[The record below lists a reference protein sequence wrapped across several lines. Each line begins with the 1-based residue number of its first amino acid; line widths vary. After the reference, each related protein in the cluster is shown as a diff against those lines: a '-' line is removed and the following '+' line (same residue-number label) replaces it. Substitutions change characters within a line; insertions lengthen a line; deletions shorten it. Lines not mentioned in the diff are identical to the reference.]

1 MTDHHL
7 SAQFIHTVWDRAL
20 PPALRVRPGDT
31 LTFDTL
37 DASDGGVARRVV
49 AGELTVP
56 AALDAL
62 IRADARPARDA
73 PRGHPL
79 TGPVF
84 VEGAQPGDALKIDI
98 LEVRP
103 AAWGWT
109 ACRPDGIGLLDAVLA
124 GEGLQPYTHFWDLRA
139 GTHTDFLP
147 GIRLPLAPF
156 PGVIGVAPAADGPH
170 PTAPPRQ
177 VGGNMDIRQLVAGS
191 TLFLPVEVPGALL
204 SVGDLHAAQGDGELS
219 GTGIEMAGQIT
230 LRVGLEKGAGLTT
243 PEFLTPTHGGTSSR
257 WHATTGH
264 DPDLMTAAR
273 LALRALLRRLTA
285 RGLSLEQA
293 YVLSSACVD
302 LKISQVVDAPN
313 YTVSAFLPLDIF
325 VDG

>member
-1 MTDHHL
+1 MADHHL
-7 SAQFIHTVWDRAL
+7 SADNIHTVWDRTL
-20 PPALRVRPGDT
+20 PPALHVRPSDSLT
-31 LTFDTL
+31 LDTL
-37 DASDGGVARRVV
+37 DASDGGVARRV
-49 AGELTVP
+49 AGGELTAP
-56 AALDAL
+56 STLDAL
-62 IRADARPARDA
+62 IRADAVPAREG

-98 LEVRP
+98 LDVRP

-109 ACRPDGIGLLDAVLA
+109 ACRPNGIGLLDAVLA
-124 GEGLQPYTHFWDLRA
+124 GEGLQPYTHFWDLRGGLHA
-139 GTHTDFLP
+139 DFLP

-156 PGVIGVAPAADGPH
+156 PGVIGVAPGADGPH

-191 TLFLPVEVPGALL
+191 TLYLPVEVPGALL

-230 LRVGLEKGAGLTT
+230 LRVGLEKGSGLTT
-243 PEFLTPTHGGTSSR
+243 PEFVTPTHGGSSSR

-273 LALRALLRRLTA
+273 IALRALLRRLTA

-325 VDG
+325 VN